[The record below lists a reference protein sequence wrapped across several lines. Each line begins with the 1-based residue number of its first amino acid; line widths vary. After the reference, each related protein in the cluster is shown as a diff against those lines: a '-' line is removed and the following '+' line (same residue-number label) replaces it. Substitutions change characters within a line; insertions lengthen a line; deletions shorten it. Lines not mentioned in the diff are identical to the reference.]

1 MKEIKPVIVILILT
15 LMLKILILKVIRFN
29 ILLKENLNLI
39 KTLVDRLK
47 INALY
52 ILLIKIYLKENKL

>member
-52 ILLIKIYLKENKL
+52 ILLVIF